1 MEQDIQKMKEAMM
14 FQALK
19 NLNKKHQ
26 EEMNLQETDQQNQS
40 WRGMRRKKITN

>member
-1 MEQDIQKMKEAMM
+1 MKEAMM

-26 EEMNLQETDQQNQS
+26 EEMNQQEKSDQE
-40 WRGMRRKKITN
+40 

>member
-14 FQALK
+14 FQAMK

-26 EEMNLQETDQQNQS
+26 EEMNQQKQSDQE
-40 WRGMRRKKITN
+40 

>member
-26 EEMNLQETDQQNQS
+26 EEMNQQKQE
-40 WRGMRRKKITN
+40 KEE

>member
-19 NLNKKHQ
+19 NLNRKHQ
-26 EEMNLQETDQQNQS
+26 EEMNQQKQSDQE
-40 WRGMRRKKITN
+40 

>member
-1 MEQDIQKMKEAMM
+1 MKEAMM

-26 EEMNLQETDQQNQS
+26 EEMNQQKQNDQE
-40 WRGMRRKKITN
+40 

>member
-1 MEQDIQKMKEAMM
+1 MAQDIQKQKEAMM

-26 EEMNLQETDQQNQS
+26 EEMNQQKQSDQE
-40 WRGMRRKKITN
+40 

>member
-14 FQALK
+14 FQAFK

-26 EEMNLQETDQQNQS
+26 EEMDQQEKEQS
-40 WRGMRRKKITN
+40 QNDQE

>member
-1 MEQDIQKMKEAMM
+1 MKEAMM

-26 EEMNLQETDQQNQS
+26 EEMNQQKQSDQE
-40 WRGMRRKKITN
+40 